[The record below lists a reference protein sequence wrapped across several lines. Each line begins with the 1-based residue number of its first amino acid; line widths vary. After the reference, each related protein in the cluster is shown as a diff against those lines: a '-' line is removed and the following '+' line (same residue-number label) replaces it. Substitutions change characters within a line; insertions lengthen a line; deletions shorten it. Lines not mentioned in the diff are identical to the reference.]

1 MSIDKLDSNGLQFG
15 GLIRF
20 ALALCIA
27 VGFVYALV
35 WLRLWHGVVNLN

>member
-1 MSIDKLDSNGLQFG
+1 MSIGKLDSDGLRFG

-27 VGFVYALV
+27 AGLVYALV

>member
-20 ALALCIA
+20 ALAVCIA
-27 VGFVYALV
+27 AGFVYALV
-35 WLRLWHGVVNLN
+35 WLRLWRGVVNLN